1 MSLLHWVWLGL
12 ALPPGSRLIDEI
24 LRQFPDPEEFF
35 LAGETGIAQIG
46 RISRADALYIRNTE
60 LSDAEKAMETAEEY
74 GAAVLCRNSPEY
86 PQRLLE
92 IETAPAVLYAK
103 GDLSCLNKAPA
114 IAAIGTRR
122 ISDYGRR
129 ISGVIGGG
137 LGKAGAVVV
146 SGMAQGV
153 DSACHEACLD
163 AGGKTVA
170 VQGCGI
176 CNVFPAEN
184 EELKERIIAN
194 GAVISEF
201 APDAKPQSSFFPIR
215 NRIISGMSMGV
226 CVVEAAARSGTSIT
240 ARIAAE
246 QGRKVFAVP
255 ADVLRP
261 TSQGTLRLLRSGA
274 IPVASAA
281 DILSEYE
288 SEFPAEFAAAKKV
301 LPTQSREQKSAARSV
316 PEHSP
321 RQSDL
326 RVKRAAPEGISP
338 EAAAVYGV
346 IGFEPLSADEIS
358 DMAKLSSGQTSAALT
373 ELEIFGLIAPAA
385 GRRFVAE

>member
-184 EELKERIIAN
+184 EELKERIIAS

-274 IPVASAA
+274 IPAASAA

-288 SEFPAEFAAAKKV
+288 SEFPAEFAAAKKA
-301 LPTQSREQKSAARSV
+301 LPTQSREQKSASRSV

>member
-92 IETAPAVLYAK
+92 IETAPAVLYAR

-288 SEFPAEFAAAKKV
+288 SEFPAEFAAAKKA
-301 LPTQSREQKSAARSV
+301 LPTQSREQKSVARSV

>member
-35 LAGETGIAQIG
+35 LAGEAGIAQIG

-184 EELKERIIAN
+184 EELKERIIAS

-201 APDAKPQSSFFPIR
+201 APDAEPQSSFFPIR

>member
-35 LAGETGIAQIG
+35 LAGEAGIAQIG

>member
-12 ALPPGSRLIDEI
+12 AMPPGSRLIDEI

-129 ISGVIGGG
+129 ISDVIGGG

-184 EELKERIIAN
+184 EELKERIIAS

>member
-1 MSLLHWVWLGL
+1 M
-12 ALPPGSRLIDEI
+12 
-24 LRQFPDPEEFF
+24 
-35 LAGETGIAQIG
+35 
-46 RISRADALYIRNTE
+46 
-60 LSDAEKAMETAEEY
+60 
-74 GAAVLCRNSPEY
+74 
-86 PQRLLE
+86 
-92 IETAPAVLYAK
+92 
-103 GDLSCLNKAPA
+103 
-114 IAAIGTRR
+114 
-122 ISDYGRR
+122 
-129 ISGVIGGG
+129 
-137 LGKAGAVVV
+137 

-288 SEFPAEFAAAKKV
+288 SEFPAEF
-301 LPTQSREQKSAARSV
+301 LPRRRRFTE
-316 PEHSP
+316 
-321 RQSDL
+321 
-326 RVKRAAPEGISP
+326 
-338 EAAAVYGV
+338 
-346 IGFEPLSADEIS
+346 LSA
-358 DMAKLSSGQTSAALT
+358 SSRFPQTKFPIWRSFPPDRPPPRLRS
-373 ELEIFGLIAPAA
+373 LRFSGL
-385 GRRFVAE
+385 

>member
-35 LAGETGIAQIG
+35 LAGEAGIAQIG

-184 EELKERIIAN
+184 EELKERIIAS

-288 SEFPAEFAAAKKV
+288 SEFPAEFAAAKKA
-301 LPTQSREQKSAARSV
+301 LPAQSREQKSAARSV

>member
-288 SEFPAEFAAAKKV
+288 SEFPAEFAAAKNDI
-301 LPTQSREQKSAARSV
+301 PAPSRDKKSPARSV

-385 GRRFVAE
+385 GRRFVAD

>member
-35 LAGETGIAQIG
+35 LAGEAGIAQIG

-184 EELKERIIAN
+184 EELKERIIAS

-288 SEFPAEFAAAKKV
+288 NEYPEVFAAAKNDI
-301 LPTQSREQKSAARSV
+301 PAPSRDKKSPARSV

-385 GRRFVAE
+385 GRRFVAD

>member
-1 MSLLHWVWLGL
+1 MWLGL
-12 ALPPGSRLIDEI
+12 AVPPGSQLLDAI
-24 LRQFPDPEEFF
+24 LRRFPNPEDFF
-35 LAGETGIAQIG
+35 LAGEDGIAQIG
-46 RISRADALYIRNTE
+46 GISRADALRIRDTL
-60 LSDAEKAMETAEEY
+60 LSDAERAMDIAEKY
-74 GAAVLCRNSPEY
+74 GAAVLCRTSPEY

-92 IETAPAVLYAK
+92 IENAPAVLYAK
-103 GDLSCLNKAPA
+103 GDLSCLNQMPA
-114 IAAIGTRR
+114 IATVGTRH

-129 ISGVIGGG
+129 ISSVIGGG
-137 LGKAGAVVV
+137 LGKVGAVVV

-153 DSACHEACLD
+153 DAACHEACLA

-176 CNVFPAEN
+176 CNVFPEEN
-184 EELKERIIAN
+184 AGLKEQIIAS

-201 APDAKPQSSFFPIR
+201 APDAEPQSSFFPIR
-215 NRIISGMSMGV
+215 NRIISGISVGT
-226 CVVEAAARSGTSIT
+226 CVIEAAARSGASIT
-240 ARIAAE
+240 ARISAE
-246 QGRKVFAVP
+246 QGRRVFAVP

-288 SEFPAEFAAAKKV
+288 KDYPEVFAAAQKLSAV
-301 LPTQSREQKSAARSV
+301 QSREKKSAVRSV

-326 RVKRAAPEGISP
+326 RVKRPAPEGISA
-338 EAAAVYGV
+338 EAAAVYAV
-346 IGFEPLSADEIS
+346 LDFEPKSADEIS
-358 DMAKLSSGQTSAALT
+358 DLAKLSSGQTSAALT
-373 ELEIFGLIAPAA
+373 ELEIFGVISPVA

>member
-46 RISRADALYIRNTE
+46 RISRADALYIRNAE

-201 APDAKPQSSFFPIR
+201 APDAEPQSSFFPIR
-215 NRIISGMSMGV
+215 NRIISGMSIGV

-288 SEFPAEFAAAKKV
+288 SEFPAEFAAAKKE

>member
-35 LAGETGIAQIG
+35 LAGEAGIAQIG

-153 DSACHEACLD
+153 DSVCHEACLD

-288 SEFPAEFAAAKKV
+288 SEFPAEFAAAKKA
-301 LPTQSREQKSAARSV
+301 LPTQSREQKSSARSV

>member
-35 LAGETGIAQIG
+35 LAGEAGIAQIG
-46 RISRADALYIRNTE
+46 RISRADALYIRNTK

-184 EELKERIIAN
+184 EELKERIIAS

-201 APDAKPQSSFFPIR
+201 APDAEPQSSFFPIR

>member
-35 LAGETGIAQIG
+35 LAGEAGIAQIG
-46 RISRADALYIRNTE
+46 RISRSDALRIRNTE
-60 LSDAEKAMETAEEY
+60 LSAAEKAMETAEEY

-201 APDAKPQSSFFPIR
+201 APDAEPQSSFFPIR

-288 SEFPAEFAAAKKV
+288 SEFPAEFAAAKQA

-338 EAAAVYGV
+338 EAAAVYRV

>member
-35 LAGETGIAQIG
+35 LAGEAGIAQIG

-215 NRIISGMSMGV
+215 NRIISGMSIGV

>member
-24 LRQFPDPEEFF
+24 LRQFQGPEEFF
-35 LAGETGIAQIG
+35 LAGEAGIAQIG

-201 APDAKPQSSFFPIR
+201 APDAEPQSSFFPIR

>member
-24 LRQFPDPEEFF
+24 LRQFQGPEEFF
-35 LAGETGIAQIG
+35 LAGEAGIAQIG

-184 EELKERIIAN
+184 EELKERIIAS

-288 SEFPAEFAAAKKV
+288 SEFPAEFAAAKKA
-301 LPTQSREQKSAARSV
+301 LPTRSREQKSAARSV

>member
-201 APDAKPQSSFFPIR
+201 APDAEPQSSFFPIR

-288 SEFPAEFAAAKKV
+288 SEFPAEFAAAKKA
-301 LPTQSREQKSAARSV
+301 LPTQSREQKSAVRSV

-326 RVKRAAPEGISP
+326 RVKRTAPEGISP

>member
-301 LPTQSREQKSAARSV
+301 LPTQSREQKSAARFV

>member
-24 LRQFPDPEEFF
+24 LRQFQGPEEFF
-35 LAGETGIAQIG
+35 LAGEAGIAQIG

-184 EELKERIIAN
+184 EELKERIIAS

-288 SEFPAEFAAAKKV
+288 SEFPAEFAAAKKA
-301 LPTQSREQKSAARSV
+301 LPTQSREQKSATRSV

>member
-201 APDAKPQSSFFPIR
+201 APDAEPQSSFFPIR

-288 SEFPAEFAAAKKV
+288 SEFPAEFAAAKNV
-301 LPTQSREQKSAARSV
+301 LPTQSREQKNAARSV

>member
-146 SGMAQGV
+146 SRMAQGV

>member
-1 MSLLHWVWLGL
+1 M
-12 ALPPGSRLIDEI
+12 
-24 LRQFPDPEEFF
+24 
-35 LAGETGIAQIG
+35 
-46 RISRADALYIRNTE
+46 
-60 LSDAEKAMETAEEY
+60 
-74 GAAVLCRNSPEY
+74 
-86 PQRLLE
+86 
-92 IETAPAVLYAK
+92 LYAK

>member
-1 MSLLHWVWLGL
+1 M
-12 ALPPGSRLIDEI
+12 
-24 LRQFPDPEEFF
+24 
-35 LAGETGIAQIG
+35 
-46 RISRADALYIRNTE
+46 
-60 LSDAEKAMETAEEY
+60 
-74 GAAVLCRNSPEY
+74 
-86 PQRLLE
+86 
-92 IETAPAVLYAK
+92 LYAK

-184 EELKERIIAN
+184 EELKERIIAS

-288 SEFPAEFAAAKKV
+288 SEFPAEFAAAKKA

>member
-12 ALPPGSRLIDEI
+12 ALPPESRLIDEI

-288 SEFPAEFAAAKKV
+288 SEFPAEFAAAKKA
-301 LPTQSREQKSAARSV
+301 LPTQSHEQKSAARSV

>member
-12 ALPPGSRLIDEI
+12 ALPPGSRLIDEV

-35 LAGETGIAQIG
+35 LAGEAGIAQIG

-163 AGGKTVA
+163 VGGKTVA

-184 EELKERIIAN
+184 EELKERIIAS

-288 SEFPAEFAAAKKV
+288 NEYPEIFAAAKNDI
-301 LPTQSREQKSAARSV
+301 PAPSRDKKSPARSV

>member
-12 ALPPGSRLIDEI
+12 ALPPGSRLIDEV

-35 LAGETGIAQIG
+35 LAGEAGIAQIG

-201 APDAKPQSSFFPIR
+201 APDAEPQSSFFPIR

-288 SEFPAEFAAAKKV
+288 SEFPAEFAAAKKA

>member
-288 SEFPAEFAAAKKV
+288 SEFPAEFAAAKKA
-301 LPTQSREQKSAARSV
+301 LPTQSREQKSVARSV

>member
-12 ALPPGSRLIDEI
+12 ALPLGSRLIDEI

-35 LAGETGIAQIG
+35 LAGEAGIAQIG

-60 LSDAEKAMETAEEY
+60 LSAAEKAMETAEEY

-184 EELKERIIAN
+184 EELKERIIAS

-274 IPVASAA
+274 IPAASAA

-288 SEFPAEFAAAKKV
+288 NEYPEIFAAAKNDI
-301 LPTQSREQKSAARSV
+301 PTQSREQKSAARSV

-326 RVKRAAPEGISP
+326 RVKRAAPEGISS

>member
-1 MSLLHWVWLGL
+1 MSLLHWVWLAL
-12 ALPPGSRLIDEI
+12 AVPPGSRLLDEI

-35 LAGETGIAQIG
+35 LAGEDGIAQIG
-46 RISRADALYIRNTE
+46 GISRADALRIRSTA
-60 LSDAEKAMETAEEY
+60 LSDAEKAIEAAESY
-74 GAAVLCRNSPEY
+74 GAAVLCRTSPEY
-86 PQRLLE
+86 PQKLLE
-92 IETAPAVLYAK
+92 IANAPAVLYAK
-103 GDLSCLNKAPA
+103 GDLCCLNQMPA
-114 IAAIGTRR
+114 IATIGTRR
-122 ISDYGRR
+122 ISDYGKR
-129 ISGVIGGG
+129 ISGIIGGG
-137 LGKAGAVVV
+137 LGSAGVIVV

-153 DSACHEACLD
+153 DSACHEACLA

-176 CNVFPAEN
+176 TNVFPAEN

-201 APDAKPQSSFFPIR
+201 APDAEPQSSFFPIR

-240 ARIAAE
+240 ARLAAE

-288 SEFPAEFAAAKKV
+288 SEFPAEFAAAKKA
-301 LPTQSREQKSAARSV
+301 LPTQSREQKSPSRSV

-321 RQSDL
+321 RKNEL
-326 RVKRAAPEGISP
+326 RVKRPAPEGISP
-338 EAAAVYGV
+338 EAAAVYAA
-346 IGFEPLSADEIS
+346 IGFEPLSADELC
-358 DMAKLSSGQTSAALT
+358 DKAKLTPGQTSAALT

>member
-288 SEFPAEFAAAKKV
+288 NEYPEIFAAAKNDI
-301 LPTQSREQKSAARSV
+301 PAPSRDKKSPARSV
-316 PEHSP
+316 PEHRP

-373 ELEIFGLIAPAA
+373 ELEIFGLIAPAP

>member
-60 LSDAEKAMETAEEY
+60 LSDAEKSMETAEEY

-153 DSACHEACLD
+153 DSACHKACLD

-281 DILSEYE
+281 DVLSEYE

-301 LPTQSREQKSAARSV
+301 LPTQSREQKSSARSV

>member
-215 NRIISGMSMGV
+215 NRIISGISMGV

-246 QGRKVFAVP
+246 QGRNVFAVP

>member
-35 LAGETGIAQIG
+35 LAGEAGIAQIG

-103 GDLSCLNKAPA
+103 GDLSCLNKAPS

-184 EELKERIIAN
+184 EELKERIIAS

-288 SEFPAEFAAAKKV
+288 SEFPAEFAAAKQA
-301 LPTQSREQKSAARSV
+301 LPTRSREQKSAARSV